1 MQARFDEDYEAR
13 VSSMEI
19 FHMSGML
26 RSKASTS
33 TVMLCEDVGDLS
45 FSFL

>member
-13 VSSMEI
+13 VSSTEI

-26 RSKASTS
+26 CSKASTS
-33 TVMLCEDVGDLS
+33 TVMLCEDVGDVS